1 MFKEYPKALYS
12 GDTFNNDMT
21 VADDAEHEA
30 ILREQGYVDF
40 ADLPEYQADL
50 QNIGDVSP
58 NQDVVPQAVYDQVY
72 QDRERVEQERD
83 TALSRITELEQI
95 IKNGI
100 AENEQLRQQVA
111 QYQSLG
117 EQPVTVDYSNWT
129 ADQLR
134 DEITK
139 QGKTFKA
146 RDSKAELIAILE
158 A

>member
-117 EQPVTVDYSNWT
+117 TQPVTVDYSNWT